1 MTADCNKSNQNMNMK
16 CGRLLIRLRPAL
28 YTFIAII
35 FGEVVDA
42 LDLLQSESMGS
53 VNSTGK

>member
-1 MTADCNKSNQNMNMK
+1 MTADCNKSNQNMA

-35 FGEVVDA
+35 SGEGVDA
-42 LDLLQSESMGS
+42 LEPLQAESMGS